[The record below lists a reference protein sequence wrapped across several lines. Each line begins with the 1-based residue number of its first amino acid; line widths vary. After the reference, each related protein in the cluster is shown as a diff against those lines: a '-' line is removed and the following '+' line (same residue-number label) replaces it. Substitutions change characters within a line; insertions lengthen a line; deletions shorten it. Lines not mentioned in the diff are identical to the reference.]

1 MEKESSIKIGIK
13 IWLEKDG
20 QPVLGEGGARLL
32 ELINKYKSLSHAAR
46 EMGVSYTFAWNY
58 IKKREK
64 ILGIKLIETERGGK
78 RGGETFLTN
87 EGIKLLRLYKNI
99 KKRLLETIKD
109 IGEINL

>member
-1 MEKESSIKIGIK
+1 MGEGGSIKIRVK

-32 ELINKYKSLSHAAR
+32 ELVNKYRSLSRAAR

-64 ILGIKLIETERGGK
+64 ILGMKLVEAERGG
-78 RGGETFLTN
+78 RGGGETYLTDKGL
-87 EGIKLLRLYKNI
+87 ELLKLYKDIRN
-99 KKRLLETIKD
+99 RVRETIKD
-109 IGEINL
+109 IGEISL